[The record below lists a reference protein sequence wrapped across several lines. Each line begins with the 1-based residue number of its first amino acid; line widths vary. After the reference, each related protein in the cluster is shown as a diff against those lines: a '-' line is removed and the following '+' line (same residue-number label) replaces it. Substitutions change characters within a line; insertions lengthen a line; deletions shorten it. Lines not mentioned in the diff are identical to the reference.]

1 MATEAQ
7 IEANRINAQKSTG
20 PRTPEGRAIV
30 SRNAITHG
38 LLARAGV
45 LPGEDEHE
53 FAAHREGLLQQ
64 LRPGSPLEEVLAER
78 AVDLSWRLQ
87 RAARDQ
93 EVAYAALYQKY
104 LEGQPEPQ
112 EPDTRHAALGRMIV
126 EDFCG
131 PAVLERLQRYE
142 RRIESGFYKAL
153 NELRQAADQ
162 RQEAALEA
170 LLTPAPWEKED
181 GQAQPGVPNKANFGR
196 RTRPPGVFSCQRS
209 GPRTDWPDA
218 EEQRRQTKPIS
229 QGVSPGKS
237 EVWGTEPALAA
248 SDLTIPASPEA
259 PCGVTTNVPDHGQGE
274 SPDAK

>member
-20 PRTPEGRAIV
+20 PRTPEGKAIV
-30 SRNAITHG
+30 SQNAITHG

-64 LRPGSPLEEVLAER
+64 LRPGAPLEEVLAER
-78 AVDLSWRLQ
+78 IVDLSWRLQ
-87 RAARDQ
+87 RAGRDQ

-104 LEGQPEPQ
+104 LEDQPEPP
-112 EPDTRHAALGRMIV
+112 EPDAGHAALGRMIV

-153 NELRQAADQ
+153 NELRQAAHQ

-170 LLTPAPWEKED
+170 LLTPAPWEKQN
-181 GQAQPGVPNKANFGR
+181 GPAQPACP
-196 RTRPPGVFSCQRS
+196 
-209 GPRTDWPDA
+209 
-218 EEQRRQTKPIS
+218 TKPIS
-229 QGVSPGKS
+229 AVG
-237 EVWGTEPALAA
+237 PAH
-248 SDLTIPASPEA
+248 PASSP
-259 PCGVTTNVPDHGQGE
+259 VSVPVPGRIGRMLRNNGAKQSQFRRE
-274 SPDAK
+274 SQPRRPGFGAVSLPLALQT

>member
-20 PRTPEGRAIV
+20 PRTPEGKTIV
-30 SRNAITHG
+30 SQNAITHG

-45 LPGEDEHE
+45 LPGEDAHE

-64 LRPGSPLEEVLAER
+64 LRPGTPLEEVLAER

-93 EVAYAALYQKY
+93 EVAYAALYEKY
-104 LEGQPEPQ
+104 MEGQPQPQ
-112 EPDTRHAALGRMIV
+112 EPDARHTALGRMIV

-131 PAVLERLQRYE
+131 QAVLERLQRYE

-153 NELRQAADQ
+153 NELRQAAHQ

-170 LLTPAPWEKED
+170 LLTPAPWEKKD
-181 GQAQPGVPNKANFGR
+181 GQAQQA
-196 RTRPPGVFSCQRS
+196 C
-209 GPRTDWPDA
+209 
-218 EEQRRQTKPIS
+218 ETKPIS
-229 QGVSPGKS
+229 AAG
-237 EVWGTEPALAA
+237 PAR
-248 SDLTIPASPEA
+248 PASSP
-259 PCGVTTNVPDHGQGE
+259 VSVPVPGRIGRMLRNNGAKQSQFRKEFPRE
-274 SPDAK
+274 SLRFGAMSLPLQLQT